1 MSCSDTHSYVLL
13 STIKSWKDMAAQVV
27 CKMAANRRLCMTGTP
42 IQNKVEDMFS
52 LLKFLR
58 VKPFNDFKVWTEW
71 IAKPIEDDPIE
82 GYSNLVELLRP
93 ITMRRMKNSLN
104 VNGNEGLSDGS
115 PLACAFLLTWAA
127 AVLITQLF

>member
-1 MSCSDTHSYVLL
+1 
-13 STIKSWKDMAAQVV
+13 MAAQVV

-93 ITMRRMKNSLN
+93 LTMRRMKNSLN

-115 PLACAFLLTWAA
+115 PLACAFLLTWTA